1 MYLLKCY
8 IGQIN
13 TNLLLLLLLN
23 SISFVFD
30 QFSDN
35 LFTASHMHNLESS
48 LAYIEVLM
56 DCYRHKNIFVQST
69 KESIH
74 IIIHMN
80 HVKCN

>member
-13 TNLLLLLLLN
+13 TNLLLLLLFN

-48 LAYIEVLM
+48 LAYLEVLM
-56 DCYRHKNIFVQST
+56 DGYRHKKIYSYNQQKNQYTSLFIL
-69 KESIH
+69 I
-74 IIIHMN
+74 M
-80 HVKCN
+80 